1 MSRVNLSD
9 PASRG
14 TAVAVHYR
22 NTLTLPG
29 VKVFNPLD
37 ESQVACIVADLLD
50 ALEAAGGCGP
60 EAIDTAVEMH
70 QNGHR
75 DTDDEGD
82 AR

>member
-29 VKVFNPLD
+29 VKVINPLD

-50 ALEAAGGCGP
+50 ALESAGGCGP
-60 EAIDTAVEMH
+60 EAIDIAVEMY

-75 DTDDEGD
+75 DTDDEEV

>member
-1 MSRVNLSD
+1 MSVVNLSD

-29 VKVFNPLD
+29 VKGFNPLD
-37 ESQVACIVADLLD
+37 EYQVACIVADLLD
-50 ALEAAGGCGP
+50 ALEAANGCGP
-60 EAIDTAVEMH
+60 DAIDTAVEMH
-70 QNGHR
+70 LRGHR
-75 DTDDEGD
+75 NPDDEED